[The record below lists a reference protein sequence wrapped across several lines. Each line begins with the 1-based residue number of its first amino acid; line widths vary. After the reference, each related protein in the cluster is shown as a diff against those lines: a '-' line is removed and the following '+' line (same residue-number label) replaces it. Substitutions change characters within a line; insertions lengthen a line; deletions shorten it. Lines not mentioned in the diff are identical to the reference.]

1 MQTRMVSVATAKSA
15 FEAKVLAARLGA
27 DGVLW
32 EVRGSIDGM
41 YPVGTIEI
49 LVDVDD
55 LERAMDILSIG
66 ELESDEDEL
75 VDPRSRQE
83 WLLFVGVG
91 LLTALFLVVR
101 ILGGSV

>member
-15 FEAKVLAARLGA
+15 FEAKVLTARLGA

-49 LVDVDD
+49 LVDADD
-55 LERAMDILSIG
+55 LDRALDILSTG
-66 ELESDEDEL
+66 ELDEEDDIL
-75 VDPRSRQE
+75 WGSSSRRE
-83 WLLFVGVG
+83 WLVVVGVG
-91 LLTALFLVVR
+91 LLTTLFLVVR
-101 ILGGSV
+101 ILGAAA